1 MQRVS
6 MLLALMAGSG
16 LLSAATIH
24 AQQAPTL
31 GYVFPPAVVPGSTV
45 DVAVGGYDLTPDVQL
60 FVHDS
65 RLSLTVQGSPGE
77 FFIPGPP
84 YWFGPKGFS
93 TALKIPREIPAR
105 LNVAQECPPGLYRWQ
120 LANANG
126 AAAAAVVLV
135 SDRPEILEDR
145 LRQQTQQLPSPPIG
159 VSGRLSRI
167 SEVDRYRVECDR
179 DGPVSVELFARRL
192 GANFNGVIQVRD
204 HQGRLLVDQADT
216 QGIDVAVTFAG
227 RAGLSYDVSVHD
239 VDFRGHRSYAY
250 RLAVTAGPRVL
261 ATLPT
266 SGRRGS
272 QQQVAFVGIGV
283 ATGAARLETTTRD
296 VTFPDDERQLSL
308 RYRLET
314 PLGTA
319 AAVDIPLSSLP
330 ETLGAERLEIPAA
343 TAAVMQADGC
353 SVGFSASKGE
363 VLRIDAISQAIGTGL
378 DLSLSIRDA
387 SGKQIAENDDLA
399 GTADAGLDFVV
410 PADAEYTCLVRD
422 LSGRRLDESSV
433 FRLAIDRPK
442 PDFRLSAAQML
453 NLSVGGKAQL
463 AIKAVRTGGF
473 QDAIDV
479 QVTGLPAGVTVPEG
493 LKIPAKKNDLKIEL
507 TCAKDVSVVATM
519 IQLTGQAKVGDQ
531 VVKRPLHAV
540 AGGNLCPR
548 QPQQV
553 QQILLALTM
562 KPPFALEL
570 VDKNR
575 QRAVHRGT
583 TYPAEFVIKRDEGFT
598 GEVLMMMASSQ
609 SRHRQ
614 GIHGPIVTVPADAQR
629 ALYPSFMPE
638 WLATDRTT
646 RMSILGAAR
655 VADPQGK
662 LRYLTQAANAR
673 ITMILEGAL
682 LKVSHQLGERTVHP
696 GDQFEI
702 PVAIARSTKLPETVT
717 VSLTVPTELSGALQS
732 TPITLEPGQEAVVLR
747 VQAARDQRLTGR
759 WPLTIKATAKQEG
772 RWLVMSQTEAVIE
785 FTTAATADDGRR
797 N

>member
-6 MLLALMAGSG
+6 ILVGLMVGSC
-16 LLSAATIH
+16 LLSSGSIH

-31 GYVFPPAVVPGSTV
+31 GYVFPPTVVPGSTV
-45 DVAVGGYDLTPDVQL
+45 DVALGGYDLTADVQV
-60 FVHDS
+60 FVHDN
-65 RLSLTVQGSPGE
+65 RLSLTVQGSPGA

-105 LNVAQECPPGLYRWQ
+105 LHVADGCPPGLFRWQ

-135 SDRPEILEDR
+135 SDGPEILEDR
-145 LRQQTQQLPSPPIG
+145 IRQQTQRLPSPPIG

-167 SEVDRYRVECDR
+167 SEVDRYRLKCDR
-179 DGPVSVELFARRL
+179 DGPVSVALFARRL

-204 HQGRLLVDQADT
+204 DAGQLLVDQADT
-216 QGIDVAVTFAG
+216 QGIDAAATFAG
-227 RAGLSYDVSVHD
+227 RAGVSYDVSVHD
-239 VDFRGHRSYAY
+239 VDFRGHRSYVY
-250 RLAVTAGPRVL
+250 RLAITAGPRVL
-261 ATLPT
+261 ATMPT
-266 SGRRGS
+266 AGQRGS

-296 VTFPDDERQLSL
+296 VMFPDDARQMSL

-319 AAVDIPLSSLP
+319 AAVDLPLSNLP
-330 ETLGAERLEIPAA
+330 ELRGAERIEIPAA
-343 TAAVMQADGC
+343 TSAVMQADGC
-353 SVGFSASKGE
+353 SIGFTANKGE
-363 VLRIDAISQAIGTGL
+363 VLRIDAVSQAIGTGL

-387 SGKQIAENDDLA
+387 SGKQIAENDDLG

-410 PADAEYTCLVRD
+410 PADAEYTCVVRD
-422 LSGRRLDESSV
+422 LSGRRLDESSI
-433 FRLAIDRPK
+433 FRLAIDRPQ
-442 PDFRLSAAQML
+442 PDFRLSAAQVL
-453 NLSVGGKAQL
+453 NLPVAGKAQL
-463 AIKAVRTGGF
+463 AVKALRTGGF

-479 QVTGLPAGVTVPEG
+479 QVTGLPAGVTVADG

-507 TCAKDVSVVATM
+507 TCAKDAAVVAVM
-519 IQLTGQAKVGDQ
+519 MQLTGQAKVGEQ
-531 VVKRPLHAV
+531 VVKRPVRAT

-553 QQILLALTM
+553 KQILLALTM

-598 GEVLMMMASSQ
+598 GEVQMMMASTQ

-614 GIHGPIVTVPADAQR
+614 GIQGPIVTVPADVQR

-646 RMSILGAAR
+646 RMSVLGAAR
-655 VADPQGK
+655 VADPQGN
-662 LRYLTQAANAR
+662 LRTLTQTANAR

-702 PVAIARSTKLPETVT
+702 PVAIARSTKLRETVT
-717 VSLTVPTELSGALQS
+717 VSLEVPAELSGALQS
-732 TPITLEPGQEAVVLR
+732 AAVTLEPGQAAVVLR
-747 VQAARDQRLTGR
+747 VQAALDQRLTGR
-759 WPLTIKATAKQEG
+759 WPLTIKATAQQDG
-772 RWLVMSQTEAVIE
+772 RWLVMSQTEAVVE
-785 FTTAATADDGRR
+785 FAAATK
-797 N
+797 